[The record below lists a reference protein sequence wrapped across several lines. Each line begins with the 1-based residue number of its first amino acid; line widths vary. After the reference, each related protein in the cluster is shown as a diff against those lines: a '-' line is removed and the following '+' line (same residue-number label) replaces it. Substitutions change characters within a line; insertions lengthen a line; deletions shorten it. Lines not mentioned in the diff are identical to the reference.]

1 MKNLLFTLAVVC
13 FSLNFTNAQSSEGH
27 IKYDIDVSSD
37 NPDMAMAVSMMNGAK
52 MEVAFSGKKSFVMMN
67 MGVIMTMKTVTD
79 EDGKVLLLIEGMMGK
94 KAIKS
99 SLEEMEG
106 EIEKIDEKSDVEI
119 TLEKETKMVAGYKC
133 KKAIISGDDDTEI
146 IYWYTEKFIVEGK
159 TEGNANG
166 RIPGIALAFE
176 LENENGLKMS
186 YTATEVKEEIK
197 DDSIFDLTVPEGFT
211 EMSYEDFKTMGM

>member
-1 MKNLLFTLAVVC
+1 MNIFKNKNMKNLLFTLAVVC

-99 SLEEMEG
+99 SLEEAGAE
-106 EIEKIDEKSDVEI
+106 VE
-119 TLEKETKMVAGYKC
+119 
-133 KKAIISGDDDTEI
+133 
-146 IYWYTEKFIVEGK
+146 
-159 TEGNANG
+159 
-166 RIPGIALAFE
+166 
-176 LENENGLKMS
+176 LK
-186 YTATEVKEEIK
+186 
-197 DDSIFDLTVPEGFT
+197 
-211 EMSYEDFKTMGM
+211 